1 MNAGAAISSAARYPR
16 PRSVAYGP
24 AMTHSTTDRPGRVA
38 GKIALVTGAA
48 SGIGKATAAHLA
60 REGATVILT
69 DRNPD
74 GAAVAEA
81 LGAPHRFRL
90 LDVTDEER
98 WAAVMAEVVADHG
111 RLDILVNSAGIGLWG
126 DIERCSLADFRLMYR
141 VNVEGTFLGCRA
153 ALGAMTAGG
162 SIINLSSVAG
172 LIGVPDLAGYCAS
185 KGAVRM
191 LSKSIALHAA
201 RAGRGVRCNSVHPSF
216 IDTPMVDRMAA
227 VGGDAARGKAKLEQA
242 APLGRLGHVDD
253 VSAMIVYLASDES
266 RFVTGAELAIDGGLT
281 AR

>member
-1 MNAGAAISSAARYPR
+1 MTASTSAR
-16 PRSVAYGP
+16 
-24 AMTHSTTDRPGRVA
+24 TGRVE

-60 REGATVILT
+60 REGATVVLT

-74 GAAVAEA
+74 GAAVAES

-90 LDVTDEER
+90 LDVTDEDG
-98 WAAVMAEVVADHG
+98 WAATVAEIDAAHG
-111 RLDILVNSAGIGLWG
+111 RLDVLVNSAGIGTWG
-126 DIERCSLADFRLMYR
+126 DVEHARLDDFRLMYR

-153 ALGAMTAGG
+153 AIPLMREGG
-162 SIINLSSVAG
+162 SIVNLSSVAG
-172 LIGVPDLAGYCAS
+172 LIGVADLAGYCAS

-191 LSKSIALHAA
+191 LTKSIALHCA

-227 VGGDAARGKAKLEQA
+227 VLGEPAHAKAMLGQA

-253 VSAMIVYLASDES
+253 VTAMIVYLASDES
-266 RFVTGAELAIDGGLT
+266 RFVTGAELAVDGGLT